1 MDNVTHALAGALI
14 GTAAITLA
22 ERRGRRE
29 PGDAPRLSAGT
40 RTALTVAAVVAAEL
54 PDADLLYAGPMLD
67 MGKLGYLL
75 HHRGHTHTVLF
86 ALAAALLVWGAMLAL
101 RRDMRTPHLKWVLLG
116 TVTVGT
122 LSHLL
127 LDFTNSYGVHPFWPV
142 VNRWFYGDAV
152 FIVEPWFWVIAIP
165 PLFMRATGNITRGVL
180 LLLLALIL
188 AAAWYLG
195 MVGRGAAIALTVMAA
210 VYWLVMQRTAGDRR
224 VWYAIGAWTAVE
236 LLFFAASTSARGA
249 VRIAAGPSYRDAV
262 LNPAVSNP
270 LCWTALVVERDGAT
284 YRSSRAFVS
293 AVPSLSSGAAC
304 AGASQGDDG
313 AATARGE
320 SVRTGTDAVRW
331 AGAWSAPIADL
342 QSLVS
347 SNCEIAAA
355 MQFIRVPGWER
366 TGDSIRF
373 FDQRYSDRA
382 GGGFAAI
389 ETPAR
394 PVSCPRH
401 VPGWV
406 PPRADL
412 LE

>member
-14 GTAAITLA
+14 GAAAITLA
-22 ERRGRRE
+22 ERRGKRDEARD
-29 PGDAPRLSAGT
+29 GQTLSTGA
-40 RTALTVAAVVAAEL
+40 RTALTVSAVVAAEL

-86 ALAAALLVWGAMLAL
+86 ALAAAVLVWGAVLAL
-101 RRDMRTPHLKWVLLG
+101 RREMRTPQLTWTLLG
-116 TVTVGT
+116 AVTVGT

-152 FIVEPWFWVIAIP
+152 FIVEPWFWIIAIP
-165 PLFMRATGNITRGVL
+165 PLFLRATGNITRGVL
-180 LLLLALIL
+180 GLLLALIL
-188 AAAWYLG
+188 AAAWYID
-195 MVGRGAAIALTVMAA
+195 MVGRGTAIALTLVAV
-210 VYWLVMQRTAGDRR
+210 VYWIVMQRTTAQRR

-236 LLFFAASTSARGA
+236 LLFFAAAVSARGA
-249 VRIAAGPSYRDAV
+249 VRNATGPSYRDAV

-293 AVPSLSSGAAC
+293 SVPSLSSGAAC
-304 AGASQGDDG
+304 AG
-313 AATARGE
+313 TARGGGASAPRD
-320 SVRTGTDAVRW
+320 SVRAGTSAVQW
-331 AGAWSAPIADL
+331 AGSWNAPLAEL

-355 MQFIRVPGWER
+355 MQFVRVPAWER
-366 TGDSIRF
+366 AGDTIRF
-373 FDQRYSDRA
+373 YDQRYSDRA

-389 ETPAR
+389 ETSAR
-394 PVSCPRH
+394 PVNCPRH
-401 VPGWV
+401 VPGWT